1 MGEHNVILFAAFDQ
15 RVFIDP
21 EGTGIGA
28 DIDMPIINAN
38 PATISYS
45 ISARTETL
53 EDKTLSITTNGITGF
68 VTPLSSFNIPKIN
81 FANQDIY
88 FTAKVVDLSGA
99 PLKRYPKL
107 DFDEEL
113 LRTQTPG
120 PVNELIEVQNTIAD
134 FIIIEEAN
142 LNVALIRSDGT
153 TVLDGES
160 TYRTNYGDLTASE
173 GGGYLKGVI
182 KTSIPDTDLRIKVTY
197 TDADNTVS
205 GISTPFD
212 VYPADGIYDIRK
224 VGEDNNQSQNYK
236 DLATQ
241 PVLQREPV
249 FMDELL
255 GQIVGDSSSYPETLG
270 IKLHEKVSN
279 YIANINDPDYAN
291 VKSLNSLVSQLSM
304 TMDEYNQQFP
314 PSLSRLIDILSVS
327 VSRQMGSKNQFQGNY
342 DPKGYISKEFYGKNR
357 GDLLPVETTLLETGT
372 NSKNILAYEKF
383 SNQYKLVNTNILS
396 ATDIGYTSHN
406 TYPLSAYNT
415 SWGWGLI
422 IPNGIPSID
431 INNYYEFYDFI
442 DTVEGSYLQ
451 KFIDYDNVNNTYLTS
466 LTSYD
471 QYTDKWGIAEKVISH
486 NLYTNLGL
494 VSGS

>member
-1 MGEHNVILFAAFDQ
+1 
-15 RVFIDP
+15 
-21 EGTGIGA
+21 
-28 DIDMPIINAN
+28 
-38 PATISYS
+38 
-45 ISARTETL
+45 
-53 EDKTLSITTNGITGF
+53 
-68 VTPLSSFNIPKIN
+68 
-81 FANQDIY
+81 
-88 FTAKVVDLSGA
+88 
-99 PLKRYPKL
+99 
-107 DFDEEL
+107 
-113 LRTQTPG
+113 
-120 PVNELIEVQNTIAD
+120 
-134 FIIIEEAN
+134 
-142 LNVALIRSDGT
+142 
-153 TVLDGES
+153 
-160 TYRTNYGDLTASE
+160 
-173 GGGYLKGVI
+173 
-182 KTSIPDTDLRIKVTY
+182 
-197 TDADNTVS
+197 
-205 GISTPFD
+205 
-212 VYPADGIYDIRK
+212 
-224 VGEDNNQSQNYK
+224 
-236 DLATQ
+236 
-241 PVLQREPV
+241 
-249 FMDELL
+249 
-255 GQIVGDSSSYPETLG
+255 
-270 IKLHEKVSN
+270 
-279 YIANINDPDYAN
+279 
-291 VKSLNSLVSQLSM
+291 M